1 MIASLLLGLIAT
13 ASQAGQPAPAPAPA
27 PSPPA
32 ADKPICRREVPT
44 GSNFARRVCH
54 TKAQWASIDGAN
66 QRGAESALE
75 NRRANSPS
83 LN

>member
-13 ASQAGQPAPAPAPA
+13 ASQAAQPAPA

-54 TKAQWASIDGAN
+54 TKAEWASIDGAN
-66 QRGAESALE
+66 QRGAESALQ